1 MYCVFPQKFEDHNIT
16 YCCMYITKEEFINR
30 VSSNDVFFPNLIIS
44 ELEQKRLDEI
54 KALEEEERKKE
65 EEYRKRKEA
74 IFQEKYPRQKKW
86 REAIFR
92 IQKEMRNNI
101 LKPTKL
107 HVSRKGEI
115 ADYNGRIYNGRRCMV
130 VSIRSYPSENKE
142 GIKYTYNDVLLLIE
156 YESEIIFATAYIS
169 TYIINT
175 LVYCRDLYFSGD
187 RWWNCWI
194 RTIKTNEYHNKF
206 QLSFGEFEHEES
218 LYCTG
223 KIKESLEY
231 INNKFSN
238 NDSCN
243 ISS

>member
-1 MYCVFPQKFEDHNIT
+1 
-16 YCCMYITKEEFINR
+16 MYITKEEFINR

-142 GIKYTYNDVLLLIE
+142 GIK
-156 YESEIIFATAYIS
+156 
-169 TYIINT
+169 
-175 LVYCRDLYFSGD
+175 
-187 RWWNCWI
+187 
-194 RTIKTNEYHNKF
+194 
-206 QLSFGEFEHEES
+206 
-218 LYCTG
+218 
-223 KIKESLEY
+223 
-231 INNKFSN
+231 
-238 NDSCN
+238 
-243 ISS
+243 